1 MIKVV
6 ITAAGKGTRLLP
18 FTKEM
23 PKEMMPIFSSTYTKK
38 KVVLPLLQYIYE
50 QLYSM
55 NFRDYCFVVGR
66 EKRSIEDHFTPHETY
81 LKELTGD
88 YKKFITKFYQKL
100 DNSHLVW
107 INQNKPLGFGD
118 AIKRTER
125 YVGKEDFIVHAGDV
139 TILSKSKHP
148 ILRLIETA
156 NRNSDAKAILLCKE
170 IKDFKTSSA
179 RANLISDSLPS
190 GILLLGRDG
199 KIIYS
204 NEAVSQIVGSDIALF
219 ETIEDW
225 LAHALVANDQLGVNE
240 LLERW
245 RSLVWIKG
253 AVEIFSINTDLQEP
267 LEIEFRPKLMK
278 DGSLLMSI
286 SEVADTRVSG
296 QIIRDNR
303 TSVSEMNGRMDTLLS
318 IVSEILQ
325 LWGNDQDSKTLNVTV
340 SRIDTL
346 ALLLAHTTKD
356 ESHSSVNFGKYIS
369 SLVKELIELAPDHSD
384 PCVHLNYGIQ
394 HTNQAH

>member
-118 AIKRTER
+118 AVKRTER

-139 TILSKSKHP
+139 AILSKSKHP

-170 IKDFKTSSA
+170 IKDFKRYGVPTVKKLSN
-179 RANLISDSLPS
+179 NLFAVNEVIEKPDKPKSNF
-190 GILLLGRDG
+190 GILPLYYFRP
-199 KIIYS
+199 
-204 NEAVSQIVGSDIALF
+204 
-219 ETIEDW
+219 
-225 LAHALVANDQLGVNE
+225 
-240 LLERW
+240 
-245 RSLVWIKG
+245 
-253 AVEIFSINTDLQEP
+253 EIFSSLKKIKQGKGKEFQLTD
-267 LEIEFRPKLMK
+267 
-278 DGSLLMSI
+278 
-286 SEVADTRVSG
+286 
-296 QIIRDNR
+296 
-303 TSVSEMNGRMDTLLS
+303 
-318 IVSEILQ
+318 
-325 LWGNDQDSKTLNVTV
+325 
-340 SRIDTL
+340 
-346 ALLLAHTTKD
+346 
-356 ESHSSVNFGKYIS
+356 
-369 SLVKELIELAPDHSD
+369 
-384 PCVHLNYGIQ
+384 GIQ
-394 HTNQAH
+394 NLIKRNQKVLAIILNENEEEIDVGTVESYKNSQEITFKKA